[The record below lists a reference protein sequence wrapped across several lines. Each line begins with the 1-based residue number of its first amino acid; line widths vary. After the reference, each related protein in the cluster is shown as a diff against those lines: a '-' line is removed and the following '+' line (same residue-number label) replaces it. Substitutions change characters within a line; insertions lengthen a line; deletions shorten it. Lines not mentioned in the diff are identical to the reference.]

1 MTCKMQEMTWND
13 FDRIRREGIVVLPVG
28 STEQHG
34 PHLPLSVDAI
44 ISGRLSE
51 MVAQKVG
58 GAVAPT
64 ICYGYKSAPLSGG
77 GPLFPGT
84 LDLNGLTLINLV
96 SDVLEELIRDEVKKI
111 LIINGHYENEAFI
124 MEAVDLI
131 SRKYPQVKI
140 VEASWWDQISQ
151 PVMDKVFDEVP
162 FPGWALEHAAVAET
176 SLMLHFRPDLVH
188 MERLVEDG
196 VDEELTYSVYPA
208 PKEIVPATG
217 LLATARSSSQEKGRL
232 LAEDISNKYVEILK
246 KEFQIKK

>member
-124 MEAVDLI
+124 LEAVDLI

-176 SLMLHFRPDLVH
+176 SLVLHFRPDLVH

>member
-13 FDRIRREGIVVLPVG
+13 FDKIRRDGIVVLPVG

-44 ISGRLSE
+44 ISGGLSE
-51 MVAQKVG
+51 MVAAEVG

-84 LDLNGLTLINLV
+84 IDLNGVTLINLV

-111 LIINGHYENEAFI
+111 LILNGHYENEAFI
-124 MEAVDLI
+124 LEAVDLI

-140 VEASWWDQISQ
+140 VEASWWDQISES
-151 PVMDKVFDEVP
+151 VMDKVFDEVP
-162 FPGWALEHAAVAET
+162 FPGWALEHAAIAET
-176 SLMLHFRPDLVH
+176 SLTLHFRPELVH
-188 MERLVEDG
+188 MDRLVEDG
-196 VDEELTYSVYPA
+196 VEEELTYSVYPA
-208 PKEIVPATG
+208 PKEIVPTTG
-217 LLATARSSSQEKGRL
+217 LLATARSSSPEKGKL
-232 LAEDISNKYVEILK
+232 LAQDICGKYVEILK
-246 KEFQIKK
+246 KEFKF

>member
-13 FDRIRREGIVVLPVG
+13 FDKIRRDGIVVLPIG

-34 PHLPLSVDAI
+34 PHLPLSVDTI
-44 ISGRLSE
+44 ISQGLAE
-51 MVAQKVG
+51 MVAERVG

-84 LDLNGLTLINLV
+84 LDLNGVTLINLV
-96 SDVLEELIRDEVKKI
+96 SDVLEELIRDEVHKI

-124 MEAVDLI
+124 LEAVDMI
-131 SRKYPQVKI
+131 SRKYPKVKI
-140 VEASWWDQISQ
+140 VEASWWDQITK

-162 FPGWALEHAAVAET
+162 FPGWALEHAAIAET
-176 SLMLHFRPDLVH
+176 SMTLYFKPELVR
-188 MERLVEDG
+188 MDRLVEDG

-208 PKEIVPATG
+208 PKEIIPITG
-217 LLATARSSSQEKGRL
+217 LLATARTSSTEKGQW
-232 LAEDISNKYVEILK
+232 LAEDIAKRYEEILL
-246 KEFQIKK
+246 KEFNKK